1 MGVSVLRRYRD
12 YWDDK
17 IDVEFIPFFLGG
29 IMVGANNRPP
39 ATVPGSLPFAVSTL
53 NRIPA
58 KAIFGQKDVQRSS
71 KLMGLAPLRQP
82 TIFPVQSYKV
92 SLTTLSSNLP
102 KQMRIICALKDAEVR
117 GEVPKDI
124 SIDVAKRLWLALWR
138 EDKNTSEE
146 AVMQAELDPILP
158 GGWEQWKHVFSF
170 LLASMIMGLC

>member
-1 MGVSVLRRYRD
+1 
-12 YWDDK
+12 
-17 IDVEFIPFFLGG
+17 
-29 IMVGANNRPP
+29 MVGANNRPP
-39 ATVPGSLPFAVSTL
+39 ATVPGSLPFAPSTL

-58 KAIFGQKDVQRSS
+58 KAIYAQKDIQRSA

-92 SLTTLSSNLP
+92 SLRTLSPNLR

-138 EDKNTSEE
+138 EDKNTSDE

-158 GGWEQWKHVFSF
+158 GGWEKWKHVFP
-170 LLASMIMGLC
+170 LLLTSTIMGLCSW